1 MCPDAEAKNEKVLAD
16 YYRIVTLNED
26 VLVGYNLVEK
36 EPFVKY
42 GNVEIKNVSN
52 DEFNLI
58 VGKENL
64 EFIILN
70 DAIIPKDTPGNNIFM
85 HGITEGEMI
94 RYKNQYVRAARDA
107 PKQEIIE
114 KKQNWFV
121 RAYKCISNKN

>member
-1 MCPDAEAKNEKVLAD
+1 MCPDAEAKKVKVLAN
-16 YYRIVTLNED
+16 YYRIVTLNGD